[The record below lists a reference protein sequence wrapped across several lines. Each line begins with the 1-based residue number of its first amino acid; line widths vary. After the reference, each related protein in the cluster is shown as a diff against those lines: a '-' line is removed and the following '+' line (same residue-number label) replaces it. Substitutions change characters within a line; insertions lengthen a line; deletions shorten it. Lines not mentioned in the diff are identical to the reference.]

1 MLDIIIVGLLIT
13 ILIFCVII
21 TVKLFGKFNSK
32 YGRLNGF
39 DYGSIEENNAYIKS
53 GFDAQSELLK
63 QVNNLIL
70 NAIENYNKN
79 TTNSITQN
87 SYLQKQEL
95 NIIQSRLENIL
106 KSNEEK
112 LNRATDVLEKG
123 LTKLQQDNER
133 KLEQMRLTVD
143 EKLSV
148 NLERRLGESF
158 KLINERLQSVY
169 EGLGEMKTLA
179 NGVGDLKKVL
189 TNIKTRGT
197 WGEVQLGNLLEQMLA
212 KEQYKEQLDIKN
224 NGERVDFA
232 IVLPGKDSNNI
243 YLPIDAKFPIE
254 DYQRLVEASE
264 IGDSCNIENALKGIE
279 KRIKEE
285 AKKIKE
291 KYIQVPSTTDF
302 AVMYL
307 PIEGLY
313 AEVLRRNGL
322 AESLQRDFKVVVA
335 GPTTLSALLNSLQ
348 LGFKTLAIE
357 KRSSE
362 IWQLLG
368 IFKQEFSKFV
378 ELLSKTQKKLLEAS
392 NTIEVAT
399 KKSRTIERKLKNVS
413 SPLTTEQSSL
423 FFIPDFVDQ
432 DGNLDDETINDN

>member
-1 MLDIIIVGLLIT
+1 MILEMIIISLLA
-13 ILIFCVII
+13 ILIALSVVILI
-21 TVKLFGKFNSK
+21 KLHKKSNPSTPQS
-32 YGRLNGF
+32 LN
-39 DYGSIEENNAYIKS
+39 DNTLYIKS
-53 GFDAQSELLK
+53 AFEAQSELLK

-70 NAIENYNKN
+70 QSIEGYNKN
-79 TTNSITQN
+79 TTNAIAQN

-95 NIIQSRLENIL
+95 AIIQSRLETIL
-106 KSNEEK
+106 KTNEDR
-112 LNRATDVLEKG
+112 LNRATDTLEKG
-123 LTKLQQDNER
+123 LTKLQQDNEK
-133 KLEQMRLTVD
+133 KLEQMRATVD

-148 NLERRLGESF
+148 SLERRLSESF

-169 EGLGEMKTLA
+169 EGLGEMKSLA

-189 TNIKTRGT
+189 GNIKTRGT
-197 WGEVQLGNLLEQMLA
+197 WGEIQLGNLLEQMLSN
-212 KEQYKEQLDIKN
+212 EQFSAQVDLKG

-232 IVLPGKDSNNI
+232 VILPGKDEGQI

-264 IGDSCNIENALKGIE
+264 RGDIAEIEASLKGLE
-279 KRIKEE
+279 KRIKDE

-291 KYIQVPSTTDF
+291 KYISVPKTTDF

-313 AEVLRRNGL
+313 AEVLRRAGL
-322 AESLQRDFKVVVA
+322 AESLQREFKIVVA

-368 IFKQEFSKFV
+368 IFKQEFGKFV
-378 ELLSKTQKKLLEAS
+378 ELLAKTQKKLAEAS
-392 NTIEVAT
+392 NTIEFAT

-413 SPLTTEQSSL
+413 SPIEQSETNMLALTNFLNENQELEENLDETTE
-423 FFIPDFVDQ
+423 
-432 DGNLDDETINDN
+432 E

>member
-32 YGRLNGF
+32 YGQQNNF

-232 IVLPGKDSNNI
+232 IVLPGKDNNNI
-243 YLPIDAKFPIE
+243 FLPIDAKFPIE

-264 IGDSCNIENALKGIE
+264 IGDNISIENALKGIE

-285 AKKIKE
+285 AKKIRE
-291 KYIQVPSTTDF
+291 KYIQVPTTTDF

-399 KKSRTIERKLKNVS
+399 KKSQTIERKLKNVS

-432 DGNLDDETINDN
+432 DGNLDDEN

>member
-1 MLDIIIVGLLIT
+1 MILEMIIISLLVVLIALSVV
-13 ILIFCVII
+13 ILI
-21 TVKLFGKFNSK
+21 KLPKKSNPSTPQS
-32 YGRLNGF
+32 LN
-39 DYGSIEENNAYIKS
+39 DNTLYIKS
-53 GFDAQSELLK
+53 AFEAQSELLK

-70 NAIENYNKN
+70 QSIEGYNKN
-79 TTNSITQN
+79 TTNAIAQN

-95 NIIQSRLENIL
+95 AIIQSRLETIL
-106 KSNEEK
+106 KTNEDR
-112 LNRATDVLEKG
+112 LNRATDTLEKG
-123 LTKLQQDNER
+123 LTKLQQDNEK
-133 KLEQMRLTVD
+133 KLEQMRATVD

-148 NLERRLGESF
+148 SLERRLSESF

-169 EGLGEMKTLA
+169 EGLGEMKSLA

-189 TNIKTRGT
+189 GNIKTRGT
-197 WGEVQLGNLLEQMLA
+197 WGEIQLGNLLEQMLSN
-212 KEQYKEQLDIKN
+212 EQFSAQVDLKG

-232 IVLPGKDSNNI
+232 VILPGKDEGQI

-264 IGDSCNIENALKGIE
+264 RGDIAEIEASLKGLE
-279 KRIKEE
+279 KRIKDE

-291 KYIQVPSTTDF
+291 KYISVPKTTDF

-313 AEVLRRNGL
+313 AEVLRRAGL
-322 AESLQRDFKVVVA
+322 AESLQREFKIVVA

-368 IFKQEFSKFV
+368 IFKQEFGKFV
-378 ELLSKTQKKLLEAS
+378 ELLAKTQKKLAEAS
-392 NTIEVAT
+392 NTIEFAT

-413 SPLTTEQSSL
+413 SPIEQSETNMLALTNFLNENQELEENLDETTE
-423 FFIPDFVDQ
+423 
-432 DGNLDDETINDN
+432 E